1 MAKIVITEIDETLP
15 ASVAE
20 STDIVYVPGFADTNQ
35 NCYIVNSSSG
45 APTNDLPGSVVTVA
59 PTVIDFNSHNAYPEF
74 YINTLNR
81 KVWYC
86 SASSGSAYTWTSAD
100 SLYKDPYPENEPI
113 LCGSVADFVSAFGD
127 SPYKFVKEV
136 GEGDNTGVSGRIAF
150 PKVNGV
156 DYVQYSIGDYERSYI
171 YARELVALGLPVL
184 YENCAKRD
192 DDGKKSYPTVTDLY
206 ASIKGMLQNISDL
219 GEYTVKYITSGA
231 YPNYDEVCV
240 VESHKATS
248 AEASAKG
255 FALGGFYTVESVS
268 IGSTY
273 YSVLSTGS
281 AVADES
287 VVVSAGTVTFADGDT
302 NFVANA
308 VVNVWAPVAV
318 EMSKSAATR
327 GDAVALVDHTNV
339 PGRDLT
345 GDDSVFGSVNDSG
358 SIFKTAVAYGGAKE
372 YAPYATIMTPWAFYN
387 VPNEIPSVASTK
399 QVMPA
404 SFGYLLSLAK
414 SIKTNAN
421 WFAVAGVAR
430 GVVPN
435 IVAAKL
441 TNSIA
446 DGYQGRTGIA
456 INAITNIKPYG
467 LTIWGNRTLLD
478 NTTNLSAH
486 SFLNTRNMVND
497 VKKVAY
503 TTAKSLMFEQ
513 NSEQLWLS
521 FKAGIMPILN
531 QMQSGQGIT
540 AYKILREESDEP
552 AKLVAKIKLYPIYAV
567 EDFKINFEISV
578 VVTNEAVTV
587 Q

>member
-45 APTNDLPGSVVTVA
+45 APTNSLPGSVVTVA
-59 PTVIDFNSHNAYPEF
+59 PTAIDFNSHNAYPEF

-86 SASSGSAYTWTSAD
+86 SAVNEGVYTWTSAD

-113 LCGSVADFVSAFGD
+113 LCGSVADFVKVFGNA
-127 SPYKFVKEV
+127 PYKFEKETI
-136 GEGDNTGVSGRIAF
+136 GASTETDEALAARMAF
-150 PKVNGV
+150 PSFSEDASGGV
-156 DYVQYSIGDYERSYI
+156 GYSEGDYEKSYI
-171 YARELVALGLPVL
+171 YARELVSLGLPVL
-184 YENCAKRD
+184 YENYAKRD
-192 DDGKKSYPTVTDLY
+192 TNGLKTYPTVNDIYTALN
-206 ASIKGMLQNISDL
+206 GMFDNISDL

-231 YPNYDEVCV
+231 YPVYEIV
-240 VESHKATS
+240 ATS
-248 AEASAKG
+248 PLTSETS
-255 FALGGFYTVESVS
+255 SQ
-268 IGSTY
+268 
-273 YSVLSTGS
+273 
-281 AVADES
+281 AVRICK
-287 VVVSAGTVTFADGDT
+287 T
-302 NFVANA
+302 
-308 VVNVWAPVAV
+308 
-318 EMSKSAATR
+318 AATR

-339 PGRDLT
+339 PSRDLT
-345 GDDSVFGSVNDSG
+345 GANSVFGSVNASG
-358 SIFKTAVAYGGAKE
+358 SIFKTVVQYGGAKE
-372 YAPYATIMTPWAFYN
+372 YAPYATIMTPWASYE
-387 VPNEIPSVASTK
+387 VPNEIPTIASTK

-430 GVVPN
+430 GVIPN
-435 IVAAKL
+435 IVALNTTAKL

-521 FKAGIMPILN
+521 FKAGVMPILN
-531 QMQSGQGIT
+531 QMQSGQGLT